1 MATTTSANSFTQ
13 RVIGA
18 LALDSAIYEEVEAD
32 LGATGQALT
41 VVVLSS
47 LAAGVGSRGLVGTS
61 VQGIAFISIVSLLA
75 WATWALV
82 VFEIGSRLMP
92 EPGTRAD
99 VGQLLRTI
107 GFAAAP
113 GLLRVLGIMSA
124 ATIPVFAITSIW
136 MLAAMVVGVRQALDF
151 HTTTRAVAVCV
162 LGWVLALAIALVLGL
177 FFGPTL
183 Q

>member
-1 MATTTSANSFTQ
+1 MATTAASNTFTQ

-18 LALDSAIYEEVEAD
+18 LALDSTIYEEVEAD
-32 LGATGQALT
+32 PTAISQALT

-47 LAAGVGSRGLVGTS
+47 LAAGIGSRGLVGTS
-61 VQGIAFISIVSLLA
+61 VGGILFISILSLMA
-75 WATWALV
+75 WAVWAVV
-82 VFEIGSRLMP
+82 VFEIGSRLLP
-92 EPGTRAD
+92 EPGTRVD

-124 ATIPVFAITSIW
+124 ATIPVFAITSVW
-136 MLAAMVVGVRQALDF
+136 MLAAMIVGVRQALDF
-151 HTTTRAVAVCV
+151 HSTTRAVAVCV
-162 LGWVLALAIALVLGL
+162 LGWTLAIAIAVVIGL
-177 FFGPTL
+177 FWGPAL